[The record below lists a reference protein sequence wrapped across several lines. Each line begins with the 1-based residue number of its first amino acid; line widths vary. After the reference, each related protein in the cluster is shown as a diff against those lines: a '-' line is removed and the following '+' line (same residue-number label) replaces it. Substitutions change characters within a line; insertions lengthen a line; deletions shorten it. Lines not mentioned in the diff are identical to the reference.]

1 MDLGIRTNRPKWTA
15 PGGFFPQNPMNALS
29 EIKSRFQQVLDG
41 MVDDSSSLLEM
52 IRPAQDSKFGD
63 YQANCAMPMKGILG
77 EPPRKIAEQIV
88 SQLDMDDLCHS
99 VEIAGPGFINLKLD
113 DNWLK
118 RRLSEAI
125 NDPRLG
131 VPLVD
136 SPGTFVIDFSSPN
149 VAKPMH
155 VGHIRSTLI
164 GDGLSKTLRF
174 VGHRV
179 ITDNHLGDWGT
190 QFGMIIYGYKHLVDA
205 EAYAKNPVQELG
217 RLYKR
222 VRQIIDFH
230 AAGQQLPILQDRIA
244 KQRTE
249 LEELEFTQEEKDKK
263 KRKEIGRRRAKI
275 SEQEEQAKELEAKL
289 AAANTDVELLS
300 LSDQHANIAQ
310 EVLTETAKLH
320 AGDEENVALWNEFL
334 PYCREDIRR
343 IYDRLGIH
351 FDHELGESFYHDQ
364 LEGVVESLDEKG
376 LSEESEGATCVFM
389 KQYDTPM
396 IIRKK
401 DGAFLY
407 ATTDLATIQYRVSTW
422 HPTTMLYVVDH
433 RQHQH
438 FEKLFDAA
446 KLWGY
451 DDVAMTHVS
460 FGTVLG
466 EDGKPFKTRSG
477 DTVGLEGLLDE
488 AVQRAG
494 QLAAELNPAADQE
507 QLEEVAQVVGIGGLK
522 YADLSQNRSSDYKFS
537 YDKMLA
543 LKGNTA
549 TYLQYSYARVQGILR
564 KGNIDVEA
572 MRAHP
577 VEFCFENGV
586 ERELGVSL
594 IRFGETLDEV
604 LVDYKLNLL
613 ANYLF
618 ELAQTFSG
626 FFENCPVLKTDDKN
640 LKQSRLQLCDL
651 TARTIETGLSLL
663 GIDVVEKM

>member
-1 MDLGIRTNRPKWTA
+1 MDSHLSDAVPTKY
-15 PGGFFPQNPMNALS
+15 MNALS
-29 EIKSRFQQVLDG
+29 EIKSRFKRVLDQ

-63 YQANCAMPMKGILG
+63 YQANCAMPMKGMLG

-88 SQLDMDDLCHS
+88 AKLEIDDLCHS

-113 DNWLK
+113 DSWLK
-118 RRLSEAI
+118 QRLTEALP
-125 NDPRLG
+125 DPRLG

-136 SPGTFVIDFSSPN
+136 TPGTYVIDFSSPN

-190 QFGMIIYGYKHLVDA
+190 QFGMIIYGYKHLVNPQ
-205 EAYAKNPVQELG
+205 AYAEKPVQELG
-217 RLYKR
+217 RLYKQ

-230 AAGQQLPILQDRIA
+230 AASQQRPTLLERIA
-244 KQRTE
+244 KQRAE
-249 LEELEFTQEEKDKK
+249 LEELDSGEPVDDKK
-263 KRKEIGRRRAKI
+263 KRKEIGRRKAKI
-275 SEQEEQAKELEAKL
+275 AEQQEQANELEAKMATVQSDTDLLKL
-289 AAANTDVELLS
+289 AEQHTD
-300 LSDQHANIAQ
+300 IAT

-320 AGDEENVALWNEFL
+320 AGDQENLALWNEFL

-343 IYDRLGIH
+343 IYDRLGIE

-364 LEGVVESLDEKG
+364 LEGVVESLAEKG
-376 LSEESEGATCVFM
+376 LSRESEGATCVFM
-389 KQYDTPM
+389 EQYDTPM

-407 ATTDLATIQYRVSTW
+407 ATTDLATIQHRATTW
-422 HPTTMLYVVDH
+422 QPSAMLYVVDH

-451 DDVAMTHVS
+451 DDVEMTHVS

-466 EDGKPFKTRSG
+466 DDGKPFKTRSG

-488 AVQRAG
+488 AVHRAG
-494 QLAAELNPAADQE
+494 QLATELNPEGNAAELQ
-507 QLEEVAQVVGIGGLK
+507 EVAQVVGIGGLK

-549 TYLQYSYARVQGILR
+549 TYLQYSFARVQGILR
-564 KGNIDVEA
+564 KGNIDIEA
-572 MRAHP
+572 MRNDP
-577 VEFCFENGV
+577 VAFCFENDV

-604 LVDYKLNLL
+604 LIDYKLNLL

-626 FFENCPVLKTDDKN
+626 FFENCPVLKNEDED

-651 TARTIETGLSLL
+651 TARTIQTGLSLL